1 MGKLMPLLSNI
12 PPSFSWLRLPVQIA
26 SEIPPG
32 EVERI
37 FVLLS
42 ASSSQNEVVTLSI
55 WLGYDETNEAMIKA
69 FETLLFLSGR
79 EV

>member
-12 PPSFSWLRLPVQIA
+12 PPSFSWLPVQIA

>member
-12 PPSFSWLRLPVQIA
+12 PPSFSWLPVQIA
-26 SEIPPG
+26 SEIPQG